1 MKNAQ
6 SDGIFTGRNT
16 QKTKNTAKRRPEFL
30 NTGGAQ
36 SVKKTPQKGGFL
48 I

>member
-16 QKTKNTAKRRPEFL
+16 QKTKNTAKRRPEFV
-30 NTGGAQ
+30 TPGGAQ
-36 SVKKTPQKGGFL
+36 SVKKPPETGGFL